1 MRTQDSRP
9 RVVVTGMGVISPL
22 GQNVDALWANL
33 LAGESRAARI
43 TRFDVSDYMVQIAC
57 ETNDFDPLNYM
68 DKKDARRTDRVV
80 QFAVAT
86 AKQAVQQAGLEI
98 HPDNANRIGVVYGTA
113 IGGLETIHQGYET
126 LYEKG
131 PMRVSPLTGAMML
144 PDMASGQ
151 IAITF
156 GVRGP
161 NHCVISACATGNTA
175 LGESAEMIR
184 RGAADVVIAGS
195 ADAPMTP
202 FALAAFHRTG
212 AMSTRNDDP
221 RRASRPFDAK
231 RDGFVFGEGAG
242 AVVLE
247 SLEHARARGAKPL
260 AEVAGYGSSN
270 DAFHVSAPAED
281 GGGAV
286 LSMVRAMEDAGIR
299 PEDVDYINAHGTST
313 LLNDASETMA
323 IKRVFGKRAYDVPIS
338 STKSMVGH
346 MMGAAGAVEAVV
358 CIKTIRSGIVH
369 PTINYEYPDPECDL
383 DYVPNEPREVN
394 VKTVL
399 SNAFGF
405 GGHNATL
412 VIRAVE
418 DAQE

>member
-1 MRTQDSRP
+1 MPTQDSRP
-9 RVVVTGMGVISPL
+9 RVVVTGMGVISSI
-22 GQNVDALWANL
+22 GHGVDALWRGL

-43 TRFDVSDYMVQIAC
+43 TRFDVSDYLVQIAC
-57 ETNDFDPLNYM
+57 EINDFDPLQYM
-68 DKKDARRTDRVV
+68 DKKDARRHDRLV

-86 AKQAVQQAGLEI
+86 ATQAIEQAGLEVN
-98 HPDNANRIGVVYGTA
+98 PVNADRIGVVFGTA

-131 PMRVSPLTGAMML
+131 AMRVSPLTGAMML

-151 IAITF
+151 VAITF

-161 NHCVISACATGNTA
+161 NHCIISACATGNAA
-175 LGESAEMIR
+175 LGEAAEIIR
-184 RGAADVVIAGS
+184 RGAADVMIAGS

-221 RRASRPFDAK
+221 KRASRPFDAQ

-242 AVVLE
+242 AMVLE

-260 AEVAGYGSSN
+260 AEIAGYGSSN

-286 LSMVRAMEDAGIR
+286 LSMLRAMEDAGIR
-299 PEDVDYINAHGTST
+299 PADVDYINAHGTST
-313 LLNDASETMA
+313 PLNDASETMA
-323 IKRVFGKRAYDVPIS
+323 IKKVFGERAYRVPIS
-338 STKSMVGH
+338 STKSMIGH

-358 CIKTIRSGIVH
+358 CVKTIRTNIIH
-369 PTINYEYPDPECDL
+369 PTINYEYPDPVCDL
-383 DYVPNEPREVN
+383 DYVPNEPREAQ

-412 VIRAVE
+412 VIRAFE
-418 DAQE
+418 DDLE